1 MISSAT
7 MTVILALWTTLTWA
21 ITYMVMSYRHERNI
35 DVWAHHLR
43 EADLLIDQLIEEQ
56 QENY

>member
-1 MISSAT
+1 